1 MLKQLLT
8 TGAFLCGTTAAFADY
23 TRTILHTNDFH
34 ARFEPISKYDSGCS
48 AEANTEGKCF
58 GGSARLVTA
67 VTEARGQG
75 IVFCWLEEISSKERF
90 FTHITRASLPLK

>member
-58 GGSARLVTA
+58 GGSARLHGCSGFSCFDVQCRCHA
-67 VTEARGQG
+67 
-75 IVFCWLEEISSKERF
+75 
-90 FTHITRASLPLK
+90 

>member
-23 TRTILHTNDFH
+23 TLTILHTNDFH

-48 AEANTEGKCF
+48 LIQRAN
-58 GGSARLVTA
+58 ALA
-67 VTEARGQG
+67 VQRG
-75 IVFCWLEEISSKERF
+75 L
-90 FTHITRASLPLK
+90 